1 MRGGT
6 VTPYDGDLESY
17 RQESLAAIRQGSAS
31 KNADGGAGAA
41 SERRN
46 REDERR
52 QSAQRRAGLAPLRK
66 QMAEHE
72 KRIETLQKKI
82 AAIDLA
88 LGDPAL
94 YEKQA
99 AKAQAL
105 TQERGVLAKELKIAE
120 EAWFEASMAYEEAA
134 SAV

>member
-1 MRGGT
+1 

-17 RQESLAAIRQGSAS
+17 RQEALAALRQGSAA
-31 KNADGGAGAA
+31 KGTGGSAAAA
-41 SERRN
+41 SVKQK

-52 QSAQRRAGLAPLRK
+52 QSAQRRVELAPLRK

-72 KRIETLQKKI
+72 KRVGALQKKI

-88 LGDPAL
+88 LGDPAF
-94 YEKQA
+94 YEQA

-105 TQERGVLAKELKIAE
+105 TQERGLLAKELKAAE
-120 EAWFEASMAYEEAA
+120 EAWFEASLAYEEAA
-134 SAV
+134 SAA